1 MDKEGN
7 YLADSLA
14 KQAAINGEVLD
25 MDDLMGTVQVD
36 ATTRNH
42 AQKGTEA
49 NVLQWSQDSPSE
61 DLIVSQKG
69 NPIIGTFYKHIED
82 PQNCPINTEDCDG
95 KEELRILMKATDTH
109 LSSTADENGDVH
121 AMTPRSTCSESCL
134 HGYRKVLLE
143 GKQKCCY
150 YCAPC
155 AEGEISNQ
163 TDMETCLVCPNDHW
177 SNGRRDSC
185 VPRPIEFLSYGDT
198 LGSSLIIINLTFCLV
213 TIVVFGI
220 FIKNKDTPI
229 VKANN
234 QNLSFILLLSL
245 IFSFLCPLL
254 FIGRPSDI
262 SCLLRQVTF
271 GIIFSLAVSSVLAK
285 TVTVILA
292 FQASKP
298 GRTLRQWMKRH
309 LSTSLLVIGSSGEV
323 LICVL
328 WLFYSPPFPDYNT
341 EMEVGKIILQ
351 CIEGS
356 AIAFYLSIGYIGFL
370 AMMSFIVA
378 FLARR
383 LPDTFNEAQYIT
395 FSMLVFCSVWISFIP
410 AYLSTKGKYM
420 VAVEVFAILC
430 SSAGLL
436 GCIFIPK
443 CYIIL
448 LRPELNTKS
457 NIRVIRRHCTVEF

>member
-1 MDKEGN
+1 MSNNEMFTM
-7 YLADSLA
+7 
-14 KQAAINGEVLD
+14 V
-25 MDDLMGTVQVD
+25 V
-36 ATTRNH
+36 
-42 AQKGTEA
+42 
-49 NVLQWSQDSPSE
+49 
-61 DLIVSQKG
+61 
-69 NPIIGTFYKHIED
+69 
-82 PQNCPINTEDCDG
+82 
-95 KEELRILMKATDTH
+95 
-109 LSSTADENGDVH
+109 
-121 AMTPRSTCSESCL
+121 MTPRSTCSESCL
-134 HGYRKVLLE
+134 HGYWKVILE
-143 GKQKCCY
+143 GKYKCCY

-163 TDMETCLVCPNDHW
+163 TDMEICLVCPNDHW

-185 VPRPIEFLSYGDT
+185 VPRLMEFLSYGDT

-213 TIVVFGI
+213 TIVVLGI
-220 FIKNKDTPI
+220 FIKNKDSPI

-262 SCLLRQVTF
+262 SCLLRQVAF

-285 TVTVILA
+285 TVTVVLA
-292 FQASKP
+292 FQAIKP
-298 GRTLRQWMKRH
+298 GSTLRQWMKRH

-328 WLFYSPPFPDYNT
+328 WMFYSPPFPYYNT
-341 EMEVGKIILQ
+341 GIEVGKIILQ

-395 FSMLVFCSVWISFIP
+395 FSMLVFCSVWISFIL

-420 VAVEVFAILC
+420 VAVEVFAISC

-457 NIRVIRRHCTVEF
+457 NIRVIRRHCTGEF